1 MKTTF
6 FKISAFILLLAL
18 MGAGCEKEENI
29 SQSILNGKWI
39 LVGFEDDSSGEFI
52 FEPESEPISS
62 YVTFDN
68 GKLDAFSVTNRT
80 LDMRY
85 LIEKENTLSITPGI
99 MTLVG
104 GDTEWGQKFLL
115 CINDIYKFDRNNN
128 DLILYY
134 EGQKFMKFKKE
145 TK

>member
-1 MKTTF
+1 MKTTI
-6 FKISAFILLLAL
+6 FKISAFILLFTL
-18 MGAGCEKEENI
+18 MGAGCENEEDI

-39 LVGFEDDSSGEFI
+39 LVGFGNDSTDEFI
-52 FEPESEPISS
+52 FEPESEPKSS

-68 GKLDAFSVTNRT
+68 GNLDAFSVTNRT
-80 LDMRY
+80 FNMKY
-85 LIEKENTLSITPGI
+85 LIEKDNTLSITPGI

-104 GDTEWGQKFLL
+104 SDTEWGQKFLL
-115 CINDIYKFDRNNN
+115 SINDIYKFDRNNN

-134 EGQKFMKFKKE
+134 EGQRFMKFQKE